1 MSRVMLIYLK
11 WLLFLLICSA
21 FASAAA
27 WFVGPRWPAL
37 ISGKAKDAALLLGM
51 AFILVPYLGRLD
63 YFRSGAWRYGNL
75 GDAAERLEQPL
86 TRAFSLVG
94 FFLMAFGFFAGRLS
108 N

>member
-1 MSRVMLIYLK
+1 MSRVTVIYLK

-37 ISGKAKDAALLLGM
+37 VSGKARTAASSLGLV
-51 AFILVPYLGRLD
+51 FILVPYLARPD

-75 GDAAERLEQPL
+75 SDTAERLEQPL
-86 TRAFSLVG
+86 TRVSTLVG
-94 FFLMAFGFFAGRLS
+94 LFLMVFAFFAGKLG